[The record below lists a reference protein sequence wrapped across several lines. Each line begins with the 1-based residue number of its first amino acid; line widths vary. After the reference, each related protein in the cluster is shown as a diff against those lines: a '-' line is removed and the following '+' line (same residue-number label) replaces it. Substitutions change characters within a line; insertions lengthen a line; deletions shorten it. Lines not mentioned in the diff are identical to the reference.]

1 MMRVMESPSTQPERF
16 PNRPDSERTHADAL
30 AAAAPSAMLDKG
42 GANGNEHLVIGDSN
56 SSVWLSSGKNNINNI
71 EDKRLKEWKKRKSWN
86 QKLVN
91 YSMLQWMG
99 EGLLLVWLTLT
110 SSLSSN
116 PKLLR
121 YNFKKFRYRIEAE
134 HGWPKNSIKY
144 RCVETLEGNGV
155 LHIVLA
161 LPCAPKSVWV
171 DFKAMHRWWLELHG
185 AKQLKWVEVGG
196 SMVDAKKLSIY
207 ILAQYVGNQHAI
219 VRFSGSRQ
227 TLNFKVIARQVRD
240 IVFKWGAAKYQQDE
254 AAFLRKFTGKDVF
267 EKNPEFLAAYR
278 DWQRHLWGLHRK
290 AVEELLYVG
299 NTVVWGKLYVRIHNN
314 IYTTE
319 EV

>member
-1 MMRVMESPSTQPERF
+1 MRVMESPSTQHELF

-42 GANGNEHLVIGDSN
+42 GANGNDQYVIADSN
-56 SSVWLSSGKNNINNI
+56 SSVWLSSGKAKI
-71 EDKRLKEWKKRKSWN
+71 EDRRLREWKKRKSWN

-110 SSLSSN
+110 SSLSSD

-161 LPCAPKSVWV
+161 LPCAPKSLWV
-171 DFKAMHRWWLELHG
+171 DFKAMHSWWMELHG
-185 AKQLKWVEVGG
+185 AKQFKWVEVGG
-196 SMVDAKKLSIY
+196 AMIDAKKLSVY
-207 ILAQYVGNQHAI
+207 ILAQYVGNQDAI

-227 TLNFKVIARQVRD
+227 TLNFKRIARQVKD
-240 IVFKWGAAKYQQDE
+240 IVFGWGSAKYQQAE
-254 AAFLRKFTGKDVF
+254 AAFLHEFTGQDVF
-267 EKNPEFLAAYR
+267 NKNPALLAAYR
-278 DWQRHLWGLHRK
+278 DWQRHLWNVHRK
-290 AVEELLYVG
+290 AVEELVYAG
-299 NTVVWGKLYVRIHNN
+299 SAEVWGRLYVRIHND
-314 IYTTE
+314 IFTSE